1 MGMVTESNY
10 TQLKDAQIAI
20 EKLHVTKP
28 SIYKKF
34 INIVKL
40 TRQLHCGY
48 QYMGSVIMGENP
60 SDFYPESLDDYIMSV
75 YHREIEKLKTDEK
88 FSELKQ
94 VLNRYKQVSYVNI
107 SKLALGENPRELVGP
122 TLIH

>member
-1 MGMVTESNY
+1 MITGSNY

-40 TRQLHCGY
+40 TRQLRCGY
-48 QYMGSVIMGENP
+48 QYMGTVIMDENT
-60 SDFYPESLDDYIMSV
+60 SDFYPGSLDNYILSV

-94 VLNRYKQVSYVNI
+94 VLNKYKQVSYVNI
-107 SKLALGENPRELVGP
+107 SKLALGENPKELVGP
-122 TLIH
+122 TLVH